1 MPVEEG
7 GKMNGQGGRKTC
19 SREWASEKKRKYV
32 KMDVAFRD
40 AVKKGSS
47 KRWVYE
53 DTNWPLK

>member
-1 MPVEEG
+1 MDREEERHAAESG
-7 GKMNGQGGRKTC
+7 LLKN
-19 SREWASEKKRKYV
+19 KRKYV